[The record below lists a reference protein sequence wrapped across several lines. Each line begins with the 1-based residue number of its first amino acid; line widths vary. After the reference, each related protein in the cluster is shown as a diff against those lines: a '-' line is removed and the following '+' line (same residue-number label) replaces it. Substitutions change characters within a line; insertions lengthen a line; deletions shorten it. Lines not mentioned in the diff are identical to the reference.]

1 MSDAKTQDDDNQL
14 HDALAAMTN
23 DLLIVMV
30 KRLGSPVTIPIAE
43 IDGVK
48 GLGLSMKIVGDD
60 FEFDIIKDVSLP
72 EAFVDIESSSMTKAR
87 YDGKTKSLHI
97 VFKNGQQWRYHN
109 FPTGVAYEFS
119 SPTARALISAAT
131 FAASMTRA
139 SLPNHSTGN
148 DDGGDFQIGGSRQP
162 HTRAPQHLSCLPA
175 EAYENQL

>member
-109 FPTGVAYEFS
+109 FPTGVAYEFFQS
-119 SPTARALISAAT
+119 DSKGSYFSRNIRGKYDESVVTEPL
-131 FAASMTRA
+131 
-139 SLPNHSTGN
+139 
-148 DDGGDFQIGGSRQP
+148 DG
-162 HTRAPQHLSCLPA
+162 
-175 EAYENQL
+175 E